1 MFVASLI
8 MSQAIFLCCNVK
20 VKVETRL
27 ATDMMV
33 GYEYF
38 SNDTG
43 YCLQLETT
51 SC

>member
-27 ATDMMV
+27 ATDMIEFFFLWHRIPSSA
-33 GYEYF
+33 G
-38 SNDTG
+38 NN
-43 YCLQLETT
+43 
-51 SC
+51 

>member
-8 MSQAIFLCCNVK
+8 MCQTIFLCCNVK

-27 ATDMMV
+27 ATDMTKF
-33 GYEYF
+33 F
-38 SNDTG
+38 SYDTG
-43 YCLQLETT
+43 YCVQLETT

>member
-27 ATDMMV
+27 ATDMI
-33 GYEYF
+33 EFF
-38 SNDTG
+38 SYDTG
-43 YCLQLETT
+43 YRLQLETT